1 MNIEKFKKIGVIGFK
16 KTGIALCRLLL
27 SLRKKVKVSEKES
40 EKNFSSSLVE
50 NFKKEGVKFEF
61 GGHSENFLR
70 DCDLVVISPG
80 VDLKKSLIGKII
92 HQLSL
97 PCVGEIELA
106 SWFTR
111 SRIIAITGTNGKTTL
126 SFLTFLLLKK
136 KFPSV
141 YLGGN
146 IGAPFS
152 SFVKK
157 THPQDLVVLEV
168 SSFQLESILK
178 FRPYVSCI
186 INLELDH
193 LDRYSNFE
201 EYKEAKERIF
211 MNQKKEDFAVINR
224 NIFCC
229 KEWERKIK
237 AKILYF
243 GDNDENENI
252 SCLKTIASIF
262 NIESFYIK
270 ETISC
275 FKGLPHRMQKI
286 AQIKE
291 VLFINDSKA
300 TNPSATLWALKNIKK
315 PVILIAGGKDKGLD
329 YTSILPFLGK
339 VKKINLIGEAKE
351 KIKASLKNHF
361 KNIQLF
367 SDLKNAVE
375 DAFLSASCGDVVL
388 FSPMCSS
395 FDMFSNYIERGN
407 YFIRIVNEL
416 KDKFK

>member
-1 MNIEKFKKIGVIGFK
+1 MNIEKFKKIGVVGFR
-16 KTGIALCRLLL
+16 KTGVALCRLLL
-27 SLRKKVKVSEKES
+27 SLGKKVKVSEKES
-40 EKNFSSSLVE
+40 EKNFPFSLIE

-61 GGHSENFLR
+61 GGHSEEFLR
-70 DCDLVVISPG
+70 DCDLVVISPA
-80 VDLKKSLIGKII
+80 VDLKNSSIGKII

-106 SWFTR
+106 SWLTH
-111 SRIIAITGTNGKTTL
+111 SKIIAITGTNGKTTV
-126 SFLTFLLLKK
+126 SFLTFLLLRK
-136 KFPSV
+136 KFSSV

-146 IGAPFS
+146 IGVPFS
-152 SFVKK
+152 SFVRK

-178 FRPYVSCI
+178 FRPYVSCV
-186 INLELDH
+186 INLEPDH
-193 LDRYSNFE
+193 LDRYSTFE

-211 MNQKKEDFAVINR
+211 MNQERKDFAVINR

-229 KEWERKIK
+229 KEWEKKIK

-243 GDNDENENI
+243 GNDYENENL

-262 NIESFYIK
+262 NIEPLYLEEIFSR
-270 ETISC
+270 
-275 FKGLPHRMQKI
+275 FKGLPHRMQKV
-286 AQIKE
+286 AQIKG

-300 TNPSATLWALKNIKK
+300 TNPSATRWALKNIKE
-315 PVILIAGGKDKGLD
+315 PIILIAGGKDKGLD
-329 YTSILPFLGK
+329 YSSILPFLGK
-339 VKKINLIGEAKE
+339 VKKINLIGEAKD
-351 KIKASLKNHF
+351 KIKASLKDHF

-367 SDLKNAVE
+367 SDLKNAIE

-395 FDMFSNYIERGN
+395 FDMFSNYMERGN

-416 KDKFK
+416 KDRIE